1 MKKNKTTKTPTIP
14 EHRESY
20 SIKGQAKRNLQN
32 FIKSGVGKGYWMVHR
47 DKTGLHVYNINDKY
61 LKDAST
67 LTSDNINIDYGGKD
81 GTGKRVNIDF
91 STKEYDFS
99 VNIRTKSG
107 TEIYPG
113 YANGDY
119 KKS

>member
-1 MKKNKTTKTPTIP
+1 MKDIQKSDKSWNIAILRYFNPIGAHPSGLIGENYEDKPNNLLPYISQVAVGLREKLLVFGNDYPT
-14 EHRESY
+14 E
-20 SIKGQAKRNLQN
+20 
-32 FIKSGVGKGYWMVHR
+32 
-47 DKTGLHVYNINDKY
+47 
-61 LKDAST
+61 
-67 LTSDNINIDYGGKD
+67 D